1 MHKTGAWWPKSHAA
15 VTCRGLRHTQ
25 KRRLIGFLSVQRVQL
40 ARKQKQA
47 EENKQA
53 AVVAAD
59 QDKTTGTDFTDIPL
73 SLPYQEPEH
82 ERQDSVSPPEAT
94 AQPSEYDETPKI
106 SVPQT
111 LPVPNKAIESTVV
124 SKGELTKSKEVDTE
138 AAAPAVEL
146 KVVTE
151 TTSLAKEKP
160 SWSPPSTSFQLQI
173 ANEPSAPALYP
184 SLPTLEEMSFVQE
197 PLKTT
202 GKGPAVLALP
212 EQESSPPSLQVQDSV
227 AEISRYK
234 LYPELPKTAPE
245 IQVIM
250 NGLK

>member
-1 MHKTGAWWPKSHAA
+1 MLLSHVESSDTDEARA
-15 VTCRGLRHTQ
+15 NC
-25 KRRLIGFLSVQRVQL
+25 FSLSLQRVQL

-53 AVVAAD
+53 SVVAAD
-59 QDKTTGTDFTDIPL
+59 QDKTTGPDFTDIPL

-82 ERQDSVSPPEAT
+82 EKQESVSPPEAA
-94 AQPSEYDETPKI
+94 AQPSDKHDETPEI
-106 SVPQT
+106 SAPQT
-111 LPVPNKAIESTVV
+111 LTVPNAALQPSEV
-124 SKGELTKSKEVDTE
+124 SKGGELTKSKDVDTE

-146 KVVTE
+146 KVDTE
-151 TTSLAKEKP
+151 SAGLAKEEP
-160 SWSPPSTSFQLQI
+160 SWSPPCASFQLQI
-173 ANEPSAPALYP
+173 ASEPSAPALYP
-184 SLPTLEEMSFVQE
+184 SLPTLEEMSLVEE

-212 EQESSPPSLQVQDSV
+212 EQESSPPSLQVLDSV

-250 NGLK
+250 NR